1 MRKILSAVTALVVA
15 GVLGAAWMAVAQAQS
30 AAERFGLGTFTYQNR
45 TFVGVVMRY
54 PIAPQQIGGVVVELA
69 AAAKAANLTGIPT
82 DLLSIM
88 DQWNTAG
95 PKIKQ
100 IVAQVGPTIDTRRP
114 AYVYDFKA
122 VDARAPFIP
131 RLAFYGFSNYRPV
144 PGTPPPATA
153 PKIPPSMPGLWE
165 RAANDD
171 RPQNPRLFMI
181 PNTPEVFIGDGEPI
195 INWHADRRKDY
206 EYECEML
213 GVVGRP
219 MRRVPVDQVKNYMFG
234 YTNTNDVS
242 DRQARLPDPIP
253 QDWLVQKGWDSMKPV
268 GPFVVPQEFVDP
280 LNTPLKMTVAGTL
293 VQDSNTNQAWHSM
306 YEYAAYLS
314 NMLTLPV
321 GTVIALGTPP
331 GSHGGLGRHL
341 IPGDVQVCSYQGL
354 GTLTNTMIAEPAPR
368 TTTSSR

>member
-1 MRKILSAVTALVVA
+1 MRKVLLVVA
-15 GVLGAAWMAVAQAQS
+15 AVVLLTSTGVRVAEAQTS
-30 AAERFGLGTFTYQNR
+30 ERFGLGMFAYQNR
-45 TFVGVVMRY
+45 TFVGVVVRY
-54 PIAPQQIGGVVVELA
+54 PTEPQQIGGFVVELPA
-69 AAAKAANLTGIPT
+69 AARAANITGIPG

-88 DQWNTAG
+88 DQWSTVG

-100 IVAQVGPTIDTRRP
+100 IVAKVTPTVTSNRP
-114 AYVYDFKA
+114 GYVYDYKA
-122 VDARAPFIP
+122 VDALRPFVP

-144 PGTPPPATA
+144 PGTPPPAQA
-153 PKIPPSMPGLWE
+153 PQIPPSMPGIWE
-165 RAANDD
+165 RAANDS

-181 PNTPEVFIGDGEPI
+181 PNTPEVFIGDGDPV
-195 INWHADRRKDY
+195 INWAADRRKDY

-213 GVVGRP
+213 GIVGKP

-234 YTNTNDVS
+234 YTNTNDIS
-242 DRQARLPDPIP
+242 DRQERAPDPIR
-253 QDWLVQKGWDSMKPV
+253 QDWLVQKGWDSFKPV

-280 LNTPLKMTVAGTL
+280 LNTNLKMTVAGTL
-293 VQDSNTNQAWHSM
+293 VQNSSTNQTWHSM

-341 IPGDVQVCSYQGL
+341 IPGDTQVCSYEGL
-354 GTLTNTMIAEPAPR
+354 GTLSNTLIAEKPSNA
-368 TTTSSR
+368 TSSR